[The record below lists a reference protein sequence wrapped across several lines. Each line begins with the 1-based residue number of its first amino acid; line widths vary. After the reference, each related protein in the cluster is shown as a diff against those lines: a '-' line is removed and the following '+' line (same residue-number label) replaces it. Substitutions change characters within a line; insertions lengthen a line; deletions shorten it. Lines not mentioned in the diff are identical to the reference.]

1 MLLYDP
7 KDVQLIVGVFGHEI
21 TGFSPSSM
29 VTISYNEELMSAH
42 QGAQGEVGFG
52 VNPSTMGTLEFSLLQ
67 VHPDNAVMSNIA
79 LLRRPFPWICR
90 DSGGQSH
97 GESLISVV
105 TKMPPL
111 KFSKNPEEE
120 YTWTIIAPDLTKFI
134 GGNER
139 EG

>member
-7 KDVQLIVGVFGHEI
+7 KDIQLIVGVTGHEI
-21 TGFSPSSM
+21 TGFSPNSM
-29 VTISYNEELMSAH
+29 ITISYNEELMTTQ

-90 DSGGQSH
+90 DSGGKSH

-105 TKMPPL
+105 SKMPSL

-120 YTWTIIAPDLTKFI
+120 YTWTVIAPDLTKFI

-139 EG
+139 EN